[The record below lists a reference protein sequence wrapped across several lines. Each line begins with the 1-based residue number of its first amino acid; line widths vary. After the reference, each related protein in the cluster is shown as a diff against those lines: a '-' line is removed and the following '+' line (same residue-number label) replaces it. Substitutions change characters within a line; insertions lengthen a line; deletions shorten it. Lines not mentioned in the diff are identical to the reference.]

1 MNIKASKIAHGI
13 YQTGP
18 DMVSIIFSSILVALL
33 AGIAVAQDTLT
44 EHLSFSNYDNYLYRD
59 NTTASQLLFTQTNV
73 TSTRTRFIAAFPAG
87 NSGAMA
93 YFKPASGNSSALTI
107 SLVDG
112 SLKSVQNPYNQTG
125 ISGQWELSQNAELDL
140 AILGSV
146 RALRDYVEG
155 GGLLH
160 PEMNYTVL
168 QPNANSVTLYR
179 NFFNDS
185 IAMNFTMS
193 TNKAIQSSGN
203 QSVTFPAGTYTFS
216 VTLNETSLQGIPPPT
231 LINPQN
237 QTIVTNSSTTG
248 SVKSVAFLSYSEKL
262 LAGGWRFLTYFGRDT
277 LISLRVLM
285 PVLSSDAIEAA
296 LGAVLERANATDGEL
311 CHEETISDYA
321 SWINI
326 QNNQSELGSTPFYD
340 YKMIDT
346 NFELLP
352 ALAHYFLDLS
362 SGNGRASSFL
372 SKKATLAAG
381 KTYKQLLQA
390 NVDLVMKQSAA
401 FAHTPTTENLI
412 HLKEDVPVG
421 NWRDSNPGI
430 GYGRIPFDVN
440 TALVSGCLRAIQRL
454 AKAKI
459 LHASYANA
467 AAKYANVWETKALPL
482 FRVPLNASYAAAA
495 LSDYTSY
502 VNLTSSIYSNG
513 SSSPPAEIYALS
525 LMEDASPVE
534 TMNSDISF
542 NLMYNDNLPT
552 ELMEYTAAA
561 LRPFPQGLLTNVGML
576 IANPAYDT
584 NRTNWEVFT
593 RAAYHG
599 TCVWGFQQSM
609 VVAGLARQLDLCS
622 NPSNTAST
630 TAPSW
635 CSNSTLIADLKT
647 AQCNLWNVILGNP
660 DVEFA
665 ETWTWTFDNSTQ
677 SFVVTSPAELTP
689 DSTEADAIQ
698 LWSFTLLA
706 LDKPTYCT

>member
-1 MNIKASKIAHGI
+1 
-13 YQTGP
+13 
-18 DMVSIIFSSILVALL
+18 
-33 AGIAVAQDTLT
+33 
-44 EHLSFSNYDNYLYRD
+44 
-59 NTTASQLLFTQTNV
+59 
-73 TSTRTRFIAAFPAG
+73 
-87 NSGAMA
+87 
-93 YFKPASGNSSALTI
+93 
-107 SLVDG
+107 
-112 SLKSVQNPYNQTG
+112 
-125 ISGQWELSQNAELDL
+125 
-140 AILGSV
+140 
-146 RALRDYVEG
+146 
-155 GGLLH
+155 
-160 PEMNYTVL
+160 
-168 QPNANSVTLYR
+168 
-179 NFFNDS
+179 
-185 IAMNFTMS
+185 
-193 TNKAIQSSGN
+193 
-203 QSVTFPAGTYTFS
+203 
-216 VTLNETSLQGIPPPT
+216 
-231 LINPQN
+231 
-237 QTIVTNSSTTG
+237 
-248 SVKSVAFLSYSEKL
+248 
-262 LAGGWRFLTYFGRDT
+262 
-277 LISLRVLM
+277 
-285 PVLSSDAIEAA
+285 
-296 LGAVLERANATDGEL
+296 
-311 CHEETISDYA
+311 
-321 SWINI
+321 
-326 QNNQSELGSTPFYD
+326 
-340 YKMIDT
+340 
-346 NFELLP
+346 
-352 ALAHYFLDLS
+352 
-362 SGNGRASSFL
+362 
-372 SKKATLAAG
+372 
-381 KTYKQLLQA
+381 
-390 NVDLVMKQSAA
+390 
-401 FAHTPTTENLI
+401 LI